1 MKPPNG
7 SDFAVDLLVT
17 LRAPNTAAN
26 RAGGDPNLV
35 MPSSTSFLSPSAG
48 SEGCP
53 QAADLA
59 YRVIGMIAPPIP

>member
-7 SDFAVDLLVT
+7 QDFAVDLLVT
-17 LRAPNTAAN
+17 LRAPNTVAN
-26 RAGGDPNLV
+26 RTWGAPKLA
-35 MPSSTSFLSPSAG
+35 MPSSTSPLSPSVG

-59 YRVIGMIAPPIP
+59 YR